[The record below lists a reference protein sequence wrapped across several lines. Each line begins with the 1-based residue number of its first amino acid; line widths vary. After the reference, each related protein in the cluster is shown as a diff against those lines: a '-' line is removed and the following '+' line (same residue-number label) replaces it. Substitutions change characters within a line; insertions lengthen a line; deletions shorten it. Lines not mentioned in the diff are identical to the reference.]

1 MTTCVYI
8 VWVHCT
14 GSYEIVCIG
23 YVGVYTRVHK
33 ISIYSHA
40 YIDSPVKTKIT
51 GCSYLHEY
59 SKMAANPFALET
71 SPSHYNILNIPRN
84 ATSEDVN
91 KAFKKQARWVHPDKS
106 GEHNTES
113 FQRLVHARDTLLNEV
128 KRADYDDEHEDDSL
142 AKAEGA
148 LLCGKYKHRPI
159 YILTRYTHTHEMTR
173 AELYLREKKRV

>member
-1 MTTCVYI
+1 M
-8 VWVHCT
+8 
-14 GSYEIVCIG
+14 
-23 YVGVYTRVHK
+23 GVYTRVHK

-128 KRADYDDEHEDDSL
+128 KRADYDVEHEDDSL